1 MRPRKRVRCPC
12 CLPSS
17 PDQRIM
23 PPTLRPESGLTR
35 RTVRVLVLPAP
46 GGAAGCRV
54 RFALREGADGWVEVA
69 ESFLAGPLTP
79 GLPPDPAAAAAN
91 AYAEAAE
98 VAPAQ
103 SWPMLLRGLEE
114 AEAIVHAHHAR
125 RQREGSGGQ
134 SGSGGSGPPPTAGP
148 ASSVRLQRP

>member
-1 MRPRKRVRCPC
+1 
-12 CLPSS
+12 
-17 PDQRIM
+17 M
-23 PPTLRPESGLTR
+23 PPTLRPEPGLTR

-69 ESFLAGPLTP
+69 ESLLTGPLTH
-79 GLPPDPAAAAAN
+79 GLPPDPAAAAATM
-91 AYAEAAE
+91 ETEVSE

-114 AEAIVHAHHAR
+114 AEAVVQAHHAR
-125 RQREGSGGQ
+125 RQREGPGGA
-134 SGSGGSGPPPTAGP
+134 GGSGSPPTAGP
-148 ASSVRLQRP
+148 ANSVRLQRP